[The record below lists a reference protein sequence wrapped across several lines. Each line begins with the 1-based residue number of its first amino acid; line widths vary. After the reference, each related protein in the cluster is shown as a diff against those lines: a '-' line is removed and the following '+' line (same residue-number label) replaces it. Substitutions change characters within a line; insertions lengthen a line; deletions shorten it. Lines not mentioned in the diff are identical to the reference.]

1 MSNQPA
7 NGHKRLNFSDCMGMA
22 VGQIIGSGIMV
33 LTGIVIGL
41 TGHGTPYAFIMG
53 ALLAIATCIPFII
66 LTSTI
71 PASGAGYTYPHRQE
85 RRPARCFSPCWLPPP
100 AIWRHPAAW
109 PAGSSSSFSP
119 VLPR

>member
-7 NGHKRLNFSDCMGMA
+7 NGHKKLNFSDCMGMA

-41 TGHGTPYAFIMG
+41 TGHGTPHAFIMG

-71 PASGAGYTYPHRQE
+71 PASSAGYTYPHRQE
-85 RRPARCFSPCWLPPP
+85 RRPQGKGAYRLSVPRRLT
-100 AIWRHPAAW
+100 
-109 PAGSSSSFSP
+109 SFSADVP
-119 VLPR
+119 